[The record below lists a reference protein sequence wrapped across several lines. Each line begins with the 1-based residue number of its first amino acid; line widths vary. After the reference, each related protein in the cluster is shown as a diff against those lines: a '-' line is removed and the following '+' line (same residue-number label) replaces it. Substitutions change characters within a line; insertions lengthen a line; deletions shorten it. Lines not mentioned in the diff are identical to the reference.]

1 MFWTGVSVISRIRNQ
16 ILQLM
21 ASGEKSVYEL
31 IDKQDASLPEF
42 FNLIQEMEGQG
53 LLSTKEGKV
62 YLSENARDKIE
73 GLDLIEEQWCSCCST
88 GYRISGSLRQVQQKF
103 EEIASERPKA
113 IEEYDQGFISPEDIM
128 RRIAFMYERGDLL
141 DSKIFVVGDD
151 DLFSIAVALTGLPQK
166 VWVGEIDERLVSFIN
181 KVAAEYGLP
190 VEANEFDIQYPLSSE
205 LKGRFDIFVTDPVET
220 LPGLTLFLSRGVSAL
235 KGKGCSGYFGL
246 TTLEASRKKWF
257 EIEKCLHDMGFV
269 ITDLRRKFSV
279 YPQTGNNFF
288 RYQEKLPIIRKIGSE
303 VDYDWY
309 KSTFCRVEAVEDPKP
324 VVEDKMILD
333 DEVYRDDES
342 WATPY

>member
-1 MFWTGVSVISRIRNQ
+1 MESRIKNQ
-16 ILQLM
+16 ILQLL

-42 FNLIQEMEGQG
+42 FNLIQEMQNEG
-53 LLSTKEGKV
+53 LLSMENGKV
-62 YLSENARDKIE
+62 SISEKAK
-73 GLDLIEEQWCSCCST
+73 LDLKTIEEQGCSYCLST
-88 GYRISGSLRQVQQKF
+88 GYRISGFLQRVQEKF
-103 EEIASERPKA
+103 EEIASNRPKA
-113 IEEYDQGFISPEDIM
+113 IEEYDQGFISPLDIIK
-128 RRIAFMYERGDLL
+128 RIAFMYERGDLL
-141 DSKIFVVGDD
+141 ESKIFVAGDD

-181 KVAAEYGLP
+181 ETSAQHGLP
-190 VEANEFDIQYPLSSE
+190 VEANVFDIQYPLHSE
-205 LKGRFDIFVTDPVET
+205 LREGFDIFVTDPVET
-220 LPGLTLFLSRGVSAL
+220 VPGMTLFLSRGVSAL
-235 KGKGCSGYFGL
+235 KGEGCSGYFGL

-257 EIEKCLHDMGFV
+257 EIEKRLHDMGFV

-279 YPQTGNNFF
+279 YPQTDNNFF
-288 RYQEKLPIIRKIGSE
+288 RYQEKLPIIEKIGSN

-324 VVEDKMILD
+324 LVEDKMILD
-333 DEVYRDDES
+333 EEVYRDDES